1 MNVTGIL
8 ETALHVE
15 DVARSREFYQDIF
28 GFAVLQG
35 DDRFCALNVADKQVL
50 LLFKKGGSTEPI
62 AVPGGIIP
70 PHGGDGRLHFAFS
83 VPAADLAAWEARL
96 RHHGL
101 AIESRVHW
109 ERGGDSIYFRDPDG
123 HLAELVTPGIWAIY

>member
-15 DVARSREFYQDIF
+15 DVARSRKFYQNTF
-28 GFAVLQG
+28 GFPVLDG

-62 AVPGGIIP
+62 TLPGGVVP
-70 PHGGDGRLHFAFS
+70 PHGGDGKLHFAFS
-83 VPAADLAAWEARL
+83 IPAADLAAWEARL
-96 RHHGL
+96 REHGI
-101 AIESRVHW
+101 AIESRVNW
-109 ERGGDSIYFRDPDG
+109 PRGGTSIYFRDPDG

>member
-15 DVARSREFYQDIF
+15 DVVRSREFYQNIF
-28 GFAVLQG
+28 GFSVLEG
-35 DDRFCALNVADKQVL
+35 DDRFCALSVADRQVL

-62 AVPGGIIP
+62 TLPGGVIP
-70 PHGGDGRLHFAFS
+70 PHGGDGNLHFAFS
-83 VPAADLAAWEARL
+83 IPAADLAAWEARL
-96 RHHGL
+96 REHGV

-109 ERGGDSIYFRDPDG
+109 ARGGASIYFRDPDG

>member
-15 DVARSREFYQDIF
+15 DVMRSREFYQNIF
-28 GFAVLQG
+28 GFPVLEG
-35 DDRFCALNVADKQVL
+35 DERFCALNVADRQVL
-50 LLFKKGGSTEPI
+50 LLFKKGGSTTPM

-70 PHGGDGRLHFAFS
+70 PHGGDGNLHFAFAI
-83 VPAADLAAWEARL
+83 PAADLSAWEARL
-96 RHHGL
+96 REQGV

-109 ERGGDSIYFRDPDG
+109 ARGGESIYFRDPDG
-123 HLAELVTPGIWAIY
+123 HLGELVTPGNWAIY

>member
-15 DVARSREFYQDIF
+15 DVARSREFYQNIF
-28 GFAVLQG
+28 GFPVLQG
-35 DDRFCALNVADKQVL
+35 DDRFCALSVADKQVL

-62 AVPGGIIP
+62 TIPGGVIP
-70 PHGGDGRLHFAFS
+70 PHDGDGHLHFAFS
-83 VPAADLAAWEARL
+83 ILAADLPGWEARL
-96 RHHGL
+96 RDHNV

-109 ERGGDSIYFRDPDG
+109 DRGGTSIYFRDPDG

>member
-15 DVARSREFYQDIF
+15 DVARSRNFYQSIF
-28 GFAVLQG
+28 GFLVLDG

-62 AVPGGIIP
+62 TLPGGVIP
-70 PHGGDGRLHFAFS
+70 PHGGAGKMHFAFS
-83 VPAADLAAWEARL
+83 IPATDLAAWEGRL
-96 RHHGL
+96 REHGI
-101 AIESRVHW
+101 AIESRVNW
-109 ERGGDSIYFRDPDG
+109 ARGGTSIYFRDPDS

>member
-1 MNVTGIL
+1 MKVTGIL

-15 DVARSREFYQDIF
+15 DVPRSREFYQNIF
-28 GFAVLQG
+28 RFPVLQG

-70 PHGGDGRLHFAFS
+70 PHGGDGKLHFAFS
-83 VPAADLAAWEARL
+83 IPAADLAAWEARL
-96 RHHGL
+96 RDHGV

>member
-1 MNVTGIL
+1 MKVTGIL

-15 DVARSREFYQDIF
+15 DVPRSREFYQNIF
-28 GFAVLQG
+28 GFPVLQG

-50 LLFKKGGSTEPI
+50 LLFKKDGSTEPI

-70 PHGGDGRLHFAFS
+70 PHGGDGKLHFAFS
-83 VPAADLAAWEARL
+83 IPAADLSAWEARL
-96 RHHGL
+96 GDHGV